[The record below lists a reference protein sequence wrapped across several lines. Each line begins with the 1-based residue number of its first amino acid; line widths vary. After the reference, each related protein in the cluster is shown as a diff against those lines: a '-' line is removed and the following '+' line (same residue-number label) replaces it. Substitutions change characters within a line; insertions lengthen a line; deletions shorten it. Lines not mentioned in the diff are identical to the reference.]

1 MIDNVFKVRGCVES
15 TRVIQFLTHMKEYE
29 RTGYVWEQYDPN
41 TGEGKRRCVP
51 WTLFVESWL
60 MKIRI
65 LVIHSLDG
73 PP

>member
-1 MIDNVFKVRGCVES
+1 VRGCVEF
-15 TRVIQFLTHMKEYE
+15 TRVIQFLTQVKEYE

-51 WTLFVESWL
+51 RTLFVEFWL
-60 MKIRI
+60 MKIYI
-65 LVIHSLDG
+65 LVILSLDG